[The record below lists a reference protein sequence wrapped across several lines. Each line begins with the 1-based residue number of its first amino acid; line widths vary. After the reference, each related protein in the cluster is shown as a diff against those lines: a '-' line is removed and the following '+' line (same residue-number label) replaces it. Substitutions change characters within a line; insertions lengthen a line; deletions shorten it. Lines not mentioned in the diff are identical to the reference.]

1 MCCSAH
7 LVTAVRA
14 KRAVSAA
21 LETIYEM
28 LSDAETAWPCAS
40 WSFSLYRKIICH
52 GYQVETYVG
61 SSAGSSVMCFFCA
74 DY

>member
-1 MCCSAH
+1 MCCRAH

-40 WSFSLYRKIICH
+40 
-52 GYQVETYVG
+52 
-61 SSAGSSVMCFFCA
+61 
-74 DY
+74 